1 MKKCKAG
8 LIIVALCAAL
18 ATGCAGAEKGG
29 QAGSDAADR
38 TEENEAKGD
47 RVDSDVKEKS
57 GLTGGQTPEDG
68 VQVEDGAQ
76 TGNEAPEDGDSP
88 GNGAQ
93 TEDERQTKN
102 GVQTG
107 NGTPGNGEQT
117 KGGEQTAGEG
127 NSAQKA
133 PGGAASGTDA
143 ETDLICPEGMTLAA
157 RIAAPEGFSR
167 ATAAEG
173 SFAAFLRDYPMKED
187 GSPVLLYDGREKGN
201 QSAHAA
207 VFALPIENEDLQQ
220 CADSVMRMYA
230 EYFWE
235 SGQKERI
242 AFHFVNG
249 FYAEYTRW
257 RDGERIQVSGNEV
270 SWVRTADYDDSYEN
284 LKKYLRYVF
293 SYAST
298 LSMERESEPVSA
310 DEIAV
315 GDVFLKGG
323 SPGHVVMVVDLCAD
337 MQGEKAFLLAQGYMP
352 AQEFHVLNNPLH
364 PDDPWYYERELAFPL
379 VTPEYTF
386 GEGSLRRPGY

>member
-47 RVDSDVKEKS
+47 RVDGDVKEKS

-68 VQVEDGAQ
+68 VQVED
-76 TGNEAPEDGDSP
+76 
-88 GNGAQ
+88 
-93 TEDERQTKN
+93 

-298 LSMERESEPVSA
+298 LSMEGESEPVSA

-337 MQGEKAFLLAQGYMP
+337 MQGQKAFLLAQGYMP

-364 PDDPWYYERELAFPL
+364 PNDPWYYERELAFPL
-379 VTPEYTF
+379 ATPEYTF

>member
-1 MKKCKAG
+1 MKKFRAEL
-8 LIIVALCAAL
+8 LIMAFCMTLMA
-18 ATGCAGAEKGG
+18 GCAGAEKDRR
-29 QAGSDAADR
+29 ARSDAANR
-38 TEENEAKGD
+38 AAENGTETDGGAEEKG
-47 RVDSDVKEKS
+47 RQ
-57 GLTGGQTPEDG
+57 TGSRTPEG
-68 VQVEDGAQ
+68 GEQ
-76 TGNEAPEDGDSP
+76 TENGAPEDGDSP
-88 GNGAQ
+88 GTGEQA
-93 TEDERQTKN
+93 EDERQAKD
-102 GVQTG
+102 GEPTG
-107 NGTPGNGEQT
+107 NGGQT
-117 KGGEQTAGEG
+117 KGGEQTAGQE

-133 PGGAASGTDA
+133 PGGAASGTNVK
-143 ETDLICPEGMTLAA
+143 TSLIRPEGMTLAA
-157 RIAAPEGFSR
+157 RFAKPQGFSR
-167 ATAAEG
+167 VQGEPG
-173 SFAAFLRDYPMKED
+173 SLAAFLRDYPMKED

-293 SYAST
+293 SYAGT
-298 LSMERESEPVSA
+298 LSMEGESEPVSA

-379 VTPEYTF
+379 ATPEYTF

>member
-1 MKKCKAG
+1 MRKLKTAFFLLAFCAVFAAG
-8 LIIVALCAAL
+8 C
-18 ATGCAGAEKGG
+18 GGGG
-29 QAGSDAADR
+29 QEQPPEDAEASGGTPEEAAPGDR
-38 TEENEAKGD
+38 TNAGGMPENEA
-47 RVDSDVKEKS
+47 SENETS
-57 GLTGGQTPEDG
+57 EN
-68 VQVEDGAQ
+68 EAS
-76 TGNEAPEDGDSP
+76 GNEATGSKTPEQAPPGDGSAEEP
-88 GNGAQ
+88 
-93 TEDERQTKN
+93 
-102 GVQTG
+102 
-107 NGTPGNGEQT
+107 
-117 KGGEQTAGEG
+117 
-127 NSAQKA
+127 SAQA
-133 PGGAASGTDA
+133 F
-143 ETDLICPEGMTLAA
+143 IHPEGMTLAE
-157 RIAAPEGFSR
+157 RIAVPEGFSR
-167 ATAAEG
+167 VQAEDGSLAT
-173 SFAAFLRDYPMKED
+173 FLREYPMKED

-257 RDGERIQVSGNEV
+257 RDGGRIQVSGNEV

-298 LSMERESEPVSA
+298 LSMEGESEPVSA
-310 DEIAV
+310 DEVDV

-323 SPGHVVMVVDLCAD
+323 SPGHVVMVVDLCED

-379 VTPEYTF
+379 ATPEYTF
-386 GEGSLRRPGY
+386 GEGSLRRLGY